1 MNEQLEAMQKEA
13 RLKDRELLQ
22 LAAKAAGYEIA
33 YWTEDSTGEVPVA
46 VLEDGD
52 YWQPLLL
59 NTLTDCMGDALRLA
73 VKLNMV
79 ITIDFDRPQNRV
91 VVGADDNIG
100 GVCIVEKDF
109 NHPYAAT
116 RRAIVRAA
124 AEIGKEVK

>member
-73 VKLNMV
+73 VKLHIH
-79 ITIDFDRPQNRV
+79 ITMTAY
-91 VVGADDNIG
+91 GAAASG
-100 GVCIVEKDF
+100 PACGTVERD
-109 NHPYAAT
+109 PTDVYAAT

-124 AEIGKEVK
+124 AEIGKALK